1 MIPLPQLALMA
12 IWVLC
17 LHSVYVDGCK
27 ARPQAACFVM
37 IDGRRVPVYGA
48 LVDAVKG

>member
-12 IWVLC
+12 VWVLC
-17 LHSVYVDGCK
+17 LHSVYLDGCK
-27 ARPQAACFVM
+27 ASPAAGTYVM

>member
-17 LHSVYVDGCK
+17 LHSVYLDGCK
-27 ARPQAACFVM
+27 AKPQPVA
-37 IDGRRVPVYGA
+37 IEYGYYERVN
-48 LVDAVKG
+48 